1 MASTANQPIDELL
14 SNNFLHVF
22 SALSIQHCQVNLGS
36 MSSTSAWRSIFSEL
50 DSHFVLKN
58 WALLLSGSDDVIA
71 TKVHNAVPGFVDA
84 EAKERSLP
92 ISWRDERVDEVV
104 QRFDHRLSGKV
115 DRHAAL
121 AMTEKRRV
129 GKWIATLHSR

>member
-1 MASTANQPIDELL
+1 
-14 SNNFLHVF
+14 
-22 SALSIQHCQVNLGS
+22 

-71 TKVHNAVPGFVDA
+71 TKVHNAVCDFVDA
-84 EAKERSLP
+84 AAKERSLP
-92 ISWRDERVDEVV
+92 NSWRGESVDEVV
-104 QRFDHRLSGKV
+104 QRFHHRLSGKV

-129 GKWIATLHSR
+129 GEWIATLCS